1 MEFLTKLSSSPSKAL
16 SEQIEELIKKS
27 FFNCEEFFYIN
38 RICYKIFKFYGAKSN
53 IGMVYSTLKKFQVC
67 NYEEKILTLLNILDI
82 YDNQTIFKSEVE
94 KFFVFITLQNYT
106 EKYSINSLLEYIFPH
121 SNFISLRELYQI
133 LIKDEVL
140 SPLMKYILQCED
152 EDEKEEAIDLNN
164 DNTI

>member
-1 MEFLTKLSSSPSKAL
+1 
-16 SEQIEELIKKS
+16 
-27 FFNCEEFFYIN
+27 
-38 RICYKIFKFYGAKSN
+38 
-53 IGMVYSTLKKFQVC
+53 MVYSTLKKFQVC

-121 SNFISLRELYQI
+121 SNFIFLRELYQI